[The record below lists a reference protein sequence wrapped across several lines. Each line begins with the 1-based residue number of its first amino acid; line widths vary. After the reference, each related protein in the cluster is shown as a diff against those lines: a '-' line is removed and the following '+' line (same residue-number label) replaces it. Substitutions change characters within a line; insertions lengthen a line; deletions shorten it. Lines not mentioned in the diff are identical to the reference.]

1 MIKLNQLP
9 SLNALKAFVA
19 VAGHGSVSLAAEQLH
34 VTHGAVSRQVRLLEE
49 ELAIKLIQRYGRGI
63 KLTAAG
69 EQLYHSCQPALQA
82 IADSCQQ
89 LRQQQQQQ
97 PLILACSGSILARWL
112 IPRLQS
118 LQQALPDL
126 PLQLVTSAGD
136 DNPQQQA
143 DLILAFVESPQPDE
157 LLVPLEQERIGPV
170 LAPQLA
176 GQLALS
182 NPQQLLQHELLHT
195 SSRPQAW
202 PEWARHNNMAPE
214 QLHMGQGFPHLSH
227 LLEAVATGLG
237 IGIAPQ
243 LLLHSDLQQGR
254 LVAPLGFITTDSW
267 LCLQV
272 RNQSKQQ
279 LTSAVIKYLSQ

>member
-1 MIKLNQLP
+1 MKELNRLP

-19 VAGHGSVSLAAEQLH
+19 VASQGSVSMAAEQLH

-49 ELAIKLIQRYGRGI
+49 ELAIKLLQRQGRGI

-69 EQLYHSCQPALQA
+69 EQLYQGCQPALQA
-82 IADSCQQ
+82 IADSCRQ

-143 DLILAFVESPQPDE
+143 DLVLAFVENPQANE
-157 LLVPLEQERIGPV
+157 ILIPLEQERIGPV
-170 LAPQLA
+170 MAPQLA
-176 GQLALS
+176 AKLDLHC
-182 NPQQLLQHELLHT
+182 PQQLLQHELLHT
-195 SSRPQAW
+195 GSRPQAW
-202 PEWARHNNMAPE
+202 PEWASHNKMAPE
-214 QLHMGQGFPHLSH
+214 QLRMGQGFPHLSH
-227 LLEAVATGLG
+227 LLEAVAAGLG

-243 LLLHSDLQQGR
+243 LLIHTDLQQGR
-254 LVAPLGFITTDSW
+254 LLAPLGFITTDSW

-272 RNQSKQQ
+272 RNRSQQQ
-279 LTSAVIKYLSQ
+279 LTNAVIKYLS

>member
-1 MIKLNQLP
+1 MKELNRLP

-19 VAGHGSVSLAAEQLH
+19 VASQGSVSMAAEQLH

-49 ELAIKLIQRYGRGI
+49 ELAIKLLQRQGRGI

-69 EQLYHSCQPALQA
+69 EQLYQGCQPALQA
-82 IADSCQQ
+82 IADSCRQ

-143 DLILAFVESPQPDE
+143 DLVLAFVENPQANE
-157 LLVPLEQERIGPV
+157 ILIPLEQERIGPV
-170 LAPQLA
+170 MAPQLA
-176 GQLALS
+176 AKLDLHC
-182 NPQQLLQHELLHT
+182 PQQLLQHELLHT
-195 SSRPQAW
+195 GSRPQAW
-202 PEWARHNNMAPE
+202 PEWASHNKMA
-214 QLHMGQGFPHLSH
+214 
-227 LLEAVATGLG
+227 
-237 IGIAPQ
+237 
-243 LLLHSDLQQGR
+243 
-254 LVAPLGFITTDSW
+254 
-267 LCLQV
+267 
-272 RNQSKQQ
+272 
-279 LTSAVIKYLSQ
+279 